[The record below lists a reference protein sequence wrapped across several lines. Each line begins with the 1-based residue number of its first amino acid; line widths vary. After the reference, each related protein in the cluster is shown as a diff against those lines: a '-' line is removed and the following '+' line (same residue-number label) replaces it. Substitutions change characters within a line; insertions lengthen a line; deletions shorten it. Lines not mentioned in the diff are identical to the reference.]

1 MKLKLS
7 FIAQKIKY
15 YFFNNVLPIISP
27 TKVKD
32 PISTA
37 TNTVSAT
44 DAKGSPAMP
53 TNIE

>member
-1 MKLKLS
+1 V
-7 FIAQKIKY
+7 
-15 YFFNNVLPIISP
+15 N
-27 TKVKD
+27 D

-44 DAKGSPAMP
+44 DTKGSPAMP